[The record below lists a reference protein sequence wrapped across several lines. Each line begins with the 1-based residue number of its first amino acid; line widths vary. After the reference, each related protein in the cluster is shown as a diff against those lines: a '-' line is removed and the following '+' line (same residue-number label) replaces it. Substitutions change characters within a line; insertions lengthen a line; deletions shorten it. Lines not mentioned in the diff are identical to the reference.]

1 MVSTRL
7 SGACQRLAIG
17 RSAAGL
23 PRTYRITRSSRLD
36 RLRNGLQAFLP
47 ITASRCGGLL
57 NSVMV
62 VVGDR
67 VGLYKTGQYGAHADD
82 GSPAR

>member
-1 MVSTRL
+1 MASTRL

-17 RSAAGL
+17 RSTAGV
-23 PRTYRITRSSRLD
+23 PRTYRITRSSPLD

-47 ITASRCGGLL
+47 STASRCGGLL

-62 VVGDR
+62 AVGDR
-67 VGLYKTGQYGAHADD
+67 VGLYKTGQYRAHADHD
-82 GSPAR
+82 SPAR